1 MNILIDALPYEYEGY
16 LINPGFQTGI
26 LIDQCLSD
34 KSFIDNR
41 QQLYT
46 ASRLLFGKGIPPIEE
61 AINGLNWF
69 LSAGVPSTKAPI
81 VSHETREYKTLFSFD
96 QDQYMIYSA
105 FRLRYGINLNNAN
118 LHFFEFIA
126 LFNDLANTAF
136 RNVID
141 LRNMGHT
148 DIKQYSRRDQKKILA
163 LKRQFKV
170 VSENKNEPE
179 KQTTKFDKLIEEF
192 NKNAK

>member
-1 MNILIDALPYEYEGY
+1 M
-16 LINPGFQTGI
+16 
-26 LIDQCLSD
+26 
-34 KSFIDNR
+34 
-41 QQLYT
+41 
-46 ASRLLFGKGIPPIEE
+46 
-61 AINGLNWF
+61 
-69 LSAGVPSTKAPI
+69 
-81 VSHETREYKTLFSFD
+81 
-96 QDQYMIYSA
+96 
-105 FRLRYGINLNNAN
+105 
-118 LHFFEFIA
+118 A

-141 LRNMGHT
+141 LRNMDHT

-179 KQTTKFDKLIEEF
+179 KQITKFDKLIEEF